1 MIFKVTKN
9 ALKAV
14 MALIAIYGILSF
26 TEINTLKLV
35 LLAVA
40 SVSAVG
46 YVVFSALDEKPKP
59 LPIGPHGEMPQDAFG
74 ESDQPLTEKQVIIE
88 GFINDVLD
96 YCSSKNTNCTLTSE
110 PDGLWVVKVDD
121 ETGHMDKIINL
132 SLPSEKDVTRE
143 NVKGLLKRVC
153 DEIDVKLNEL
163 RK

>member
-1 MIFKVTKN
+1 MVW
-9 ALKAV
+9 
-14 MALIAIYGILSF
+14 
-26 TEINTLKLV
+26 
-35 LLAVA
+35 
-40 SVSAVG
+40 
-46 YVVFSALDEKPKP
+46 
-59 LPIGPHGEMPQDAFG
+59 DAFG
-74 ESDQPLTEKQVIIE
+74 ESDKPLTEKQVIIE